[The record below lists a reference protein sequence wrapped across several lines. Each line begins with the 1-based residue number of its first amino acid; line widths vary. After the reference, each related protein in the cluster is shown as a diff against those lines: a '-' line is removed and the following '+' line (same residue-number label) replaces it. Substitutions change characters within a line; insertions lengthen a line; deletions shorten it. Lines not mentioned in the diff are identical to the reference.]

1 MTALLYFFASL
12 CCVIAYMD
20 KTEDAVIIPGTEVD
34 GPVENV
40 HEKPVSKRQLK
51 LQKRQ
56 EQWLTRKA
64 ERR

>member
-1 MTALLYFFASL
+1 
-12 CCVIAYMD
+12 MD